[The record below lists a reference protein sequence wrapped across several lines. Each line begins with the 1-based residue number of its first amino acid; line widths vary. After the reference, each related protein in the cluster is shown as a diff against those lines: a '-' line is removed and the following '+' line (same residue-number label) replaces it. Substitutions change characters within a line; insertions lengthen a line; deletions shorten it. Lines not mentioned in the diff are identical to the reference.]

1 MRQPGQS
8 PLFIPPQ
15 DDRLERPS
23 ERLTAETNHGT
34 LNGGCQVGSVEES
47 GLKVRL
53 SRRNACGQLLAL
65 FPTQELVIVMTS
77 DAYGERWTE
86 CPSSTR

>member
-1 MRQPGQS
+1 
-8 PLFIPPQ
+8 
-15 DDRLERPS
+15 
-23 ERLTAETNHGT
+23 
-34 LNGGCQVGSVEES
+34 VGSVEES

-77 DAYGERWTE
+77 GAYGDALGAMRLVQAA
-86 CPSSTR
+86 SDSD